1 MKEITK
7 NQATAIWQIFFV
19 LWLTVGSIVCFNL
32 GCIEDSPIY
41 APMFAITPLY
51 LIEFYFDHPYTVQAI
66 LFQNFVLILMPA
78 LLWFLTYKSVF
89 KNKKSANTIILMIM
103 IPDTVLSAFYG
114 LFLHRIFFTSNHY
127 FLLLAFYIINLII
140 KIGINFCKRLK
151 EIKRR

>member
-19 LWLTVGSIVCFNL
+19 LWLTVGSIVCFNIH
-32 GCIEDSPIY
+32 CITSEPPIY

-89 KNKKSANTIILMIM
+89 KNKKSANTIILILM
-103 IPDTVLSAFYG
+103 IPDTVLSAF
-114 LFLHRIFFTSNHY
+114 
-127 FLLLAFYIINLII
+127 
-140 KIGINFCKRLK
+140 
-151 EIKRR
+151 

>member
-19 LWLTVGSIVCFNL
+19 LWLTVGSIVCFNIH
-32 GCIEDSPIY
+32 CITSEPPIY

-51 LIEFYFDHPYTVQAI
+51 LIEFYLDHPYTVQAI
-66 LFQNFVLILMPA
+66 LFQNFVLILMPV

-89 KNKKSANTIILMIM
+89 KNKKSANTIILILM

-114 LFLHRIFFTSNHY
+114 LFFTIGYFFTSNHY

-140 KIGINFCKRLK
+140 KIGLIFVTVKRD
-151 EIKRR
+151 

>member
-1 MKEITK
+1 MKGIIK
-7 NQATAIWQIFFV
+7 NQSPATWQIFFV

-32 GCIEDSPIY
+32 GCIEDSPICT
-41 APMFAITPLY
+41 PMFAITPLY

-89 KNKKSANTIILMIM
+89 KNKKSANTIILILM

-114 LFLHRIFFTSNHY
+114 LFFTIGYFFTSNHY

-140 KIGINFCKRLK
+140 KIGLIFVTVKRD
-151 EIKRR
+151 

>member
-32 GCIEDSPIY
+32 GCIEDSLIY

-66 LFQNFVLILMPA
+66 MFQNFVLISMPA

-89 KNKKSANTIILMIM
+89 KNKKSANTIILILM

-114 LFLHRIFFTSNHY
+114 LFFTIGYFFTSNHY

-140 KIGINFCKRLK
+140 KIGLIFVTVKRD
-151 EIKRR
+151 

>member
-32 GCIEDSPIY
+32 GCIEDSPICT
-41 APMFAITPLY
+41 PMFAITPLY

-89 KNKKSANTIILMIM
+89 KNKKSANTIILILMIHRFVS
-103 IPDTVLSAFYG
+103 ILRLIFYN
-114 LFLHRIFFTSNHY
+114 RIFFHIQSLFSIVSVLHNQ
-127 FLLLAFYIINLII
+127 FNN
-140 KIGINFCKRLK
+140 KNRINFCNG
-151 EIKRR
+151 

>member
-1 MKEITK
+1 MKGITK

-32 GCIEDSPIY
+32 GCIEDSPICT
-41 APMFAITPLY
+41 PMFAITPLY

-66 LFQNFVLILMPA
+66 MFQNFVLILMPA

-89 KNKKSANTIILMIM
+89 KNK

-114 LFLHRIFFTSNHY
+114 LFFTIGYFFTSNHY

-140 KIGINFCKRLK
+140 KIGLIFVTVKRD
-151 EIKRR
+151 

>member
-7 NQATAIWQIFFV
+7 NQATTIWQIFFV
-19 LWLTVGSIVCFNL
+19 LWLTVGSIVCFNIH
-32 GCIEDSPIY
+32 CITSEPPIY

-89 KNKKSANTIILMIM
+89 KNKKSANTIILILMISSGKCLAVSENVC
-103 IPDTVLSAFYG
+103 TFALAFEKY
-114 LFLHRIFFTSNHY
+114 ITAY
-127 FLLLAFYIINLII
+127 FLQ
-140 KIGINFCKRLK
+140 
-151 EIKRR
+151 